1 LYNHAEYPLSARY
14 TLAVYADLID
24 SLATTPKALAHLVA
38 EASDA
43 RLDASTDA
51 EWSARTLL
59 AHFRDDEYLCM
70 RVALERMLAEELPA
84 VHFIEGDDWEPSR
97 NRTRDR
103 KEVLLADFALQR
115 QASISILRG
124 LREEDWARTGIRGE
138 LKFTV
143 RQLVEG
149 WIGHDREHVAQ
160 VETALGE
167 TLRDVQARRA
177 RMPN

>member
-1 LYNHAEYPLSARY
+1 MHDE
-14 TLAVYADLID
+14 LID
-24 SLATTPKALAHLVA
+24 QMATVPKTLAHLVA

-43 RLDASTDA
+43 RLDATHDG
-51 EWSARTLL
+51 EWSSRTLL

-70 RVALERMLAEELPA
+70 RVALERMLAETQPT
-84 VHFIEGDDWEPSR
+84 VHFIEGTDWEPSR

-124 LREEDWARTGIRGE
+124 LREEDWLRMGVRGGHRFGI
-138 LKFTV
+138 

-149 WIGHDREHVAQ
+149 WIGHDRDHVAQ
-160 VETALGE
+160 LEAALGE
-167 TLRDVQARRA
+167 TIREVKARRA
-177 RMPN
+177 RMAD